1 MAKQQKTWMLKPAK
15 TSKTSIPDAI
25 KTDLEMKSA
34 NLIENV
40 LKPKHV
46 VPQKP
51 DMEFNYVSDVGT
63 KWFRKYFYFF
73 STYTCPGPNA
83 LSPSFESDF
92 ARMEYLGAG
101 RFSLSFHRH
110 TDKWVK
116 LYAVQTVH
124 ECLKAIEEDAWFTP

>member
-83 LSPSFESDF
+83 LSPAFESDF